1 MFPLAAFKEKEL
13 EFLRTHVLCR
23 LATASSDLQPHVT
36 PVIYVMDGEEVVVV
50 IDYGERKLK
59 NLRENPKVSVLVDEF
74 RPNKGLMVQGECEIL
89 ERGREYLRLQQ
100 LLYGKFEY
108 YRKSPW
114 KEGESPILKIRART
128 CASWG
133 I

>member
-1 MFPLAAFKEKEL
+1 MAAFKEKEL